1 MFSRVVQLEID
12 TMRIGP
18 DEATELFAHEVL
30 PGLREEDG
38 YEGVIALI
46 TPEGKGLIATF
57 WDTEDAAKDASGF
70 SSEQLERFVTIFRSP
85 PGRDVYEVA
94 VADLPE
100 GVVA

>member
-12 TMRIGP
+12 TMRVGP
-18 DEATELFAHEVL
+18 DDAAELFVDEVL

-38 YEGVIALI
+38 YEGAIALI

-57 WDTEDAAKDASGF
+57 WDTEDAARDASGF
-70 SSEQLERFVTIFRSP
+70 SSEQLERFMTIFRAP
-85 PGRDVYEVA
+85 PGREVYEVA

-100 GVVA
+100 GVVV

>member
-18 DEATELFAHEVL
+18 DEAAELFAHEVL
-30 PGLREEDG
+30 PGLREEG
-38 YEGVIALI
+38 AYEGAIALI

-57 WDTEDAAKDASGF
+57 WETEDAAKDASGF
-70 SSEQLERFVTIFRSP
+70 SSEQLERFMTIFRAP
-85 PGRDVYEVA
+85 PGREVYDVA

-100 GVVA
+100 GVVV

>member
-12 TMRIGP
+12 TMRVDP
-18 DEATELFAHEVL
+18 DDAAELFVDEVL

-38 YEGVIALI
+38 YEGAIALI

-57 WDTEDAAKDASGF
+57 WDTEDAARDASGF
-70 SSEQLERFVTIFRSP
+70 SSEQLERFMTIFRAP
-85 PGRDVYEVA
+85 PGREVYEVA

-100 GVVA
+100 GVVV